1 MTDANAADDAQ
12 SPAKEDRALNAFA
25 LALQSSQL
33 NPFLNVLGE
42 AALACAAICLILTY
56 CSLMVAGQI
65 RNVYLAVLAVL
76 CVLV

>member
-1 MTDANAADDAQ
+1 MTDTNAADDAQ

-42 AALACAAICLILTY
+42 AALACAAIEFILTY
-56 CSLMVAGQI
+56 SSHLWWLAKSAMCVSL
-65 RNVYLAVLAVL
+65 Y
-76 CVLV
+76 